1 MAKQPKIDLSNP
13 TELRK
18 KSGENQAHYWH
29 RYGVTQS
36 GGSRY
41 EQGRK
46 IPSPAK
52 ILMALHASGK
62 VSNDDL
68 AQARAAAGL

>member
-1 MAKQPKIDLSNP
+1 MAKQAKIDLSKP
-13 TELRK
+13 AELRK
-18 KSGENQAHYWH
+18 KSGENQGAYWR
-29 RYGVTQS
+29 RYGITQS

-52 ILMALHASGK
+52 ILMVLHVSGK
-62 VSNDDL
+62 VSDADL
-68 AQARAAAGL
+68 ALARASAGL